1 MKRQLAFVL
10 AAWMGLQQPL
20 TAMEAYGAPAIK
32 MAEAGRSQKEGLPV
46 SSPSDGQE
54 KETGILPVATPD
66 APPENPYRGNVIVE
80 IRTVLPVEDEIPFEV
95 HLTEKPSRLAKLIG
109 YEPEVNEY
117 GQFTVQPGELSQIGK
132 GMFQSDYVPDGT
144 YELTVNAD
152 GYEPYKQEI
161 KIKGDT
167 CKVMLF
173 NDYYDEEQYR
183 ADAHPGLIR
192 MGDVNGDDTIDE
204 EDLEE
209 LLDAVHGEESGG
221 NAMDL
226 NRDGEL
232 NLSDLQ
238 YFASFYNHDS
248 SSRKDI
254 STVERSVTRKEGE
267 VKFDDT
273 ASPSDAVEISG
284 KPEDLFDHD
293 SEDSSVT
300 VERRDGEKISEKNP
314 VELTLDF
321 THSQTEMKAEGF
333 IIQSPSGSDN
343 AIVQGQIEVT
353 VDDNGKDKKETLT
366 IVQAG
371 ETRKARFGR
380 SQGTAEIQPDGSIV
394 VNLKSQKPV
403 KKVTIRITGTVG
415 QGSLAEISQVE
426 FMEDMKDRI
435 PPPVQNIPKNLQAEK
450 GSEEFTL
457 TWDKELN
464 VTGYEI
470 SVSHEG
476 KTETLDSE
484 ENSITVKRFGEK
496 ELLNYETYNVRV
508 RSVNGSWKS
517 GYSSQ
522 LSVTP
527 EPTSPPPAPDDIS
540 IEGAYRSLNV
550 SWKKMKDTQSYTL
563 FYRQKGKEEFT
574 AVENIDR
581 SKTSFTLAH
590 LGDNVEYEIWM
601 TGHNPLGDSPA
612 SKMYSGRT
620 APSSTAKMPAYGLL
634 NNGPAE
640 DKDVTK
646 HIDKV
651 ENITGENFNGKDEKV
666 DVPEV
671 IADGDPTSYWLLEDW
686 DSGVHYGSRG
696 PIITLDQP
704 YEMDTIRFTAG
715 PAQKSDLSAVRVL
728 AWENA
733 DGSGSGKEIPGRFSK
748 LASLDGNGSVYYEF
762 IASEPFT
769 AKKVQIN
776 LSASGNVRY
785 ISIGEVRFYH
795 YDSLLNEIDALF
807 TDELHVALKPDVT
820 MERITELKTRAEKV
834 DPVSGET
841 HPKKELALKDL
852 EVAESI
858 LNTGTSQEVIQ
869 IDTSVS
875 KAYDKHITFSGGL
888 NAWQPLGTAAL
899 AGEKITVYVGAQG
912 KKPGDSTP
920 LKLIATQ
927 YHSEASALYNKNEIA
942 LKAGVNEITI
952 PEVSNLDYEK
962 GGALYVEYTGGNSKD
977 SYAVRVSGGSPYPVL
992 DLTKAKNED
1001 ERAQLIETYFTE
1013 MEERVKELEALHN
1026 ADPDK
1031 ETSHRHIS
1039 GKDYDEK
1046 NCILGATDIVL
1057 DKMMYSVAVKPFY
1070 AKLTEGDKGRDEAVG
1085 QLSVTLDA
1093 MDQMIDLFYQHKGLS
1108 ENPVI
1113 GETAYGKDKM
1123 PSSRLNIRYQR
1134 MFAGAFMYAGGLHIG
1149 IEWDSVPV
1157 LAAAKPMET
1166 DGNGKYKS
1174 GQYFGWGI
1182 SHEIGHIINENAYTY
1197 AEVTNNYYAQLAQ
1210 SDDSSKTA
1218 RIPYETVYKKVTSG
1232 TKGGGSERLAMYW
1245 QLHMAYDNGG
1255 YNFKTYDTYQEQRE
1269 NLIFARIDSYAR
1281 DISRAPAPGGIKLT
1295 LDNADKDN
1303 KLIRLACAAAEK
1315 DLRDFFI
1322 RWGLTPDKTTDE
1334 YAGQFDKETRAI
1346 CYENDDS
1353 RAYRLEGGESI
1364 AEAVKVAAEAKKD
1377 EKASNQVH
1385 LTMNLEGGD
1394 RDKLLG
1400 YEITRIER
1408 KYGKEE
1414 RRVVGFTV
1422 TDTFTDHVMT
1432 TNNRVVSYE
1441 VRGIDQCMNPTKTY
1455 RISEEF
1461 KLLHEGMLDKTDWE
1475 IRVNTT
1481 SPSDEK
1487 PENGNETDTPCSG
1500 TISAAGMMIDNQT
1513 DKAYVGTTTEKEAEA
1528 VISLGKAESI
1538 AGFKYTYEGENP
1550 VKNYRLSIS
1559 EDGEKWTEIKSG
1571 TFEFQEGSSSALIYF
1586 DLKDDPRYHVYET
1599 AYLKITATGS
1609 KRFAA
1614 AELDILG
1621 PTGDNAELETAGIGI
1636 LKENFQFS
1644 RTGSAET
1651 GDAGSD
1657 MIPAGSVIFTG
1668 SYKGNP
1674 AYNTFI
1680 LYDGEGN
1687 PVGGKDADGAVTAH
1701 QLIFAP
1707 DPVNGQLGEITD
1719 GIWIYYIE
1727 PDEMKGVTLPDKVRA
1742 EMYRVDNAETN
1753 EGDRLVSDTLFVDVP
1768 KVLPDIEIKP
1778 QGNRMK

>member
-80 IRTVLPVEDEIPFEV
+80 IRTVLSVEDEIPFEV

-435 PPPVQNIPKNLQAEK
+435 PPPVQNIPKNLKAEE

-457 TWDKELN
+457 TWDKEVN

-470 SVSHEG
+470 SVAHGG
-476 KTETLDSE
+476 KTETLSSE

-496 ELLNYETYNVRV
+496 ELLNYETYSVRV

-517 GYSSQ
+517 GYSRE

-527 EPTSPPPAPDDIS
+527 KPSGPPPAPEDIS

-574 AVENIDR
+574 PVENIDR
-581 SKTSFTLAH
+581 SETSFTLDH
-590 LGDNVEYEIWM
+590 LGDNVEYEICM
-601 TGHNPLGDSPA
+601 KGHNEIGDSPE

-620 APSSTAKMPAYGLL
+620 APASTAKMPAYGLL
-634 NNGPAE
+634 NDGPE
-640 DKDVTK
+640 EGKNVTN
-646 HIDKV
+646 HIKKV
-651 ENITGENFNGKDEKV
+651 ENITGANFNRKDEKI

-686 DSGVHYGSRG
+686 DSGVHYSHRG
-696 PIITLDQP
+696 PIITLDQS

-715 PAQKSDLSAVRVL
+715 PAQRTDLSSIKVL
-728 AWENA
+728 AWESK
-733 DGSGSGKEIPGRFSK
+733 DQSGSGTEIPGRFSR
-748 LASLDGNGSVYYEF
+748 LASLNGNGSVYYEF
-762 IASEPFT
+762 IASKPFH
-769 AKKVQIN
+769 AQKVQIN
-776 LSASGNVRY
+776 LTASGNSRY
-785 ISIGEVRFYH
+785 ISIGEVRFYQ
-795 YDSLLNEIDALF
+795 YDSLLNEIDDLF
-807 TDELHVALKPDVT
+807 TDALHVALKPDVT
-820 MERITELKTRAEKV
+820 MERIEELENRAEKI
-834 DPVSGET
+834 DPVSGEA
-841 HPKKELALKDL
+841 HPKKGLAIKDL
-852 EVAESI
+852 EVAKSI
-858 LNTGTSQEVIQ
+858 LQTGTSQEVIQ

-888 NAWQPLGTAAL
+888 NAWQPLGVAAL

-920 LKLIATQ
+920 LKVIATQ
-927 YHSEASALYNKNEIA
+927 YHSEASALHKEA
-942 LKAGVNEITI
+942 GTLKVGVNEITI
-952 PEVSNLDYEK
+952 PVVSSLGDEQ
-962 GGALYVEYTGGNSKD
+962 GGALYIEYTGGNSKD

-992 DLTKAKNED
+992 DLTKAKSEE
-1001 ERAQLIETYFTE
+1001 ERAELIGSYFDQI
-1013 MEERVKELEALHN
+1013 EERAEKIEDLHN
-1026 ADPDK
+1026 ADSEK
-1031 ETSHRHIS
+1031 ATSHAALS
-1039 GKDYDEK
+1039 GKAYDEK

-1070 AKLTEGDKGRDEAVG
+1070 AKLTEGDKGRDEAVK
-1085 QLSVTLDA
+1085 QLTDTLDA

-1108 ENPVI
+1108 DNPVI

-1157 LAAAKPMET
+1157 LAAADPMVT
-1166 DGNGKYKS
+1166 DENGKYES

-1182 SHEIGHIINENAYTY
+1182 SHEIGHIINEKIYTY
-1197 AEVTNNYYAQLAQ
+1197 PEVTNNYYAQLAQ
-1210 SDDSSKTA
+1210 SDDSSKMA

-1599 AYLKITATGS
+1599 AYLKITAAGS

-1644 RTGSAET
+1644 RTGSGET

-1687 PVGGKDADGAVTAH
+1687 PVGGKDADGAITAH

>member
-20 TAMEAYGAPAIK
+20 TAVEAYGAPVFK
-32 MAEAGRSQKEGLPV
+32 TAETESSQNEWLPV

-54 KETGILPVATPD
+54 QEEEKLPVATSD
-66 APPENPYRGNVIVE
+66 APPENPHRGNVIVE

-95 HLTEKPSRLAKLIG
+95 YLTEKPSRLAKLIG
-109 YEPEVNEY
+109 QEAEINEY
-117 GQFTVQPGELSQIGK
+117 GQFTVQPGELSEVGK
-132 GMFQSDYVPDGT
+132 GMFQSGYVPKGT
-144 YELTVNAD
+144 YLLTVNAD

-161 KIKGDT
+161 KINEDT

-173 NDYYDEEQYR
+173 NDYYDEEQYPS
-183 ADAHPGLIR
+183 AHPGLIR

-221 NAMDL
+221 NAMDF

-232 NLSDLQ
+232 NLLDVQ
-238 YFASFYNHDS
+238 YFASFYDHS
-248 SSRKDI
+248 SSSLKYI

-284 KPEDLFDHD
+284 RPEDLFDHD

-300 VERRDGEKISEKNP
+300 VERRDGEIISEENP

-333 IIQSPSGSDN
+333 IIQSPSGSDH
-343 AIVQGQIEVT
+343 AITQGEIEVT
-353 VDDNGKDKKETLT
+353 VEDNGKDKKETLT
-366 IVQAG
+366 IVKAG

-435 PPPVQNIPKNLQAEK
+435 PPPVQNIPKNLQAEE

-457 TWDKELN
+457 TWDKEVN

-470 SVSHEG
+470 SVAHGG
-476 KTETLDSE
+476 KTETLSSE

-496 ELLNYETYNVRV
+496 ELLNYETYQVRV

-517 GYSSQ
+517 SYSKE

-527 EPTSPPPAPDDIS
+527 KPSGPPPAPEDIS

-581 SKTSFTLAH
+581 SETSFTLDH
-590 LGDNVEYEIWM
+590 LGDNVEYEICM
-601 TGHNPLGDSPA
+601 KGHNEIGDSPE

-620 APSSTAKMPAYGLL
+620 APASTAKMPAYGLL
-634 NNGPAE
+634 NDGPAE
-640 DKDVTK
+640 GKNVTN
-646 HIDKV
+646 HIEEVEKV
-651 ENITGENFNGKDEKV
+651 KGANFNGKDEETAV
-666 DVPEV
+666 QWV
-671 IADGDPTSYWLLEDW
+671 IADGDPTSYWMLEDW
-686 DSGVHYGSRG
+686 DSGVYYSPRG
-696 PIITLDQP
+696 PIITLDQS

-715 PAQKSDLSAVRVL
+715 PAQRTDLSSIKVL
-728 AWENA
+728 AWERE
-733 DGSGSGKEIPGRFSK
+733 DQSGSGTEIPGRFSR
-748 LASLDGNGSVYYEF
+748 LASLNGNGSVYYEF
-762 IASEPFT
+762 IASKPFH
-769 AKKVQIN
+769 AQKVQIN
-776 LSASGNVRY
+776 LTASGNSRY
-785 ISIGEVRFYH
+785 ISIGEVRFYQ
-795 YDSLLNEIDALF
+795 YDSLLNDVNDLF
-807 TDELHVALKPDVT
+807 TDALHVALKPDVT
-820 MERITELKTRAEKV
+820 MERIEELENRAEKI
-834 DPVSGET
+834 DPVSGEA

-852 EVAESI
+852 EVAKSI
-858 LNTGTSQEVIQ
+858 LQTGTSQEVIQ

-888 NAWQPLGTAAL
+888 NAWQPLGVAAL

-920 LKLIATQ
+920 LKVIATQ
-927 YHSEASALYNKNEIA
+927 YHSEASALHKEA
-942 LKAGVNEITI
+942 GTLKVGVNEITI
-952 PEVSNLDYEK
+952 PVVSNLGDEQ
-962 GGALYVEYTGGNSKD
+962 GGALYIEYTGGNSKD

-992 DLTKAKNED
+992 DLTKAKSKK
-1001 ERAQLIETYFTE
+1001 ERAELIGSYFDQI
-1013 MEERVKELEALHN
+1013 EERAGKIKDLHN
-1026 ADPDK
+1026 ADSEK
-1031 ETSHRHIS
+1031 ATSHAALS
-1039 GKDYDEK
+1039 GKAYDEK

-1070 AKLTEGDKGRDEAVG
+1070 AKLTEGGKGRDEAVK
-1085 QLSVTLDA
+1085 QLTDTLDA

-1108 ENPVI
+1108 DNPVI

-1157 LAAAKPMET
+1157 LAAAKPMVT
-1166 DGNGKYKS
+1166 DGNGKYES

-1182 SHEIGHIINENAYTY
+1182 SHEIGHIINEKIYTY
-1197 AEVTNNYYAQLAQ
+1197 PEVTNNYYAQLAQ
-1210 SDDSSKTA
+1210 SDDSSKMA

-1255 YNFKTYDTYQEQRE
+1255 YNFKTYDTYQDQRE

-1281 DISRAPAPGGIKLT
+1281 DTSRAPAPGGIKLT
-1295 LDNADKDN
+1295 LNNADKDN
-1303 KLIRLACAAAEK
+1303 TLIRLACAAAEK
-1315 DLRDFFI
+1315 DLREFFI
-1322 RWGLTPDKTTDE
+1322 RWGMTPDRTTDE
-1334 YAGQFDKETRAI
+1334 YAKQFDRENRAI
-1346 CYENDDS
+1346 FYENDDS
-1353 RAYRLEGGESI
+1353 RVYRREGGESI
-1364 AEAVKVAAEAKKD
+1364 AEAVKVTAKANKD
-1377 EKASNQVH
+1377 EQASNQVH
-1385 LTMNLEGGD
+1385 LTMSLSDEGN
-1394 RDKLLG
+1394 REKLLG

-1408 KYGKEE
+1408 RYGKEE
-1414 RRVVGFTV
+1414 KRVVGFT
-1422 TDTFTDHVMT
+1422 TSDTFTDHVMT
-1432 TNNRVVSYE
+1432 VNNRVVSYE
-1441 VRGIDQCMNPTKTY
+1441 VRGIDKCMNPTETY
-1455 RISEEF
+1455 RIPDEF
-1461 KLLHEGMLDKTDWE
+1461 KLLHEGMLDKTDWK
-1475 IRVNTT
+1475 ITVNTT
-1481 SPSDEK
+1481 SPSDKK
-1487 PENGNETDTPCSG
+1487 PENGNETDIPCSG
-1500 TISAAGMMIDNQT
+1500 TVSSAGMMIDNQSNQ
-1513 DKAYVGTTTEKEAEA
+1513 AYEGTTSEKEAEA
-1528 VISLGKAESI
+1528 VISLGRTESI
-1538 AGFKYTYEGENP
+1538 AGVKYTYSGANP

-1571 TFEFQEGSSSALIYF
+1571 TFEFEEGSSTALGYF

-1599 AYLKITATGS
+1599 AYLKITAAGS

-1621 PTGDNAELETAGIGI
+1621 PTGDNVELVTAGIGI

-1644 RTGSAET
+1644 KTGSGET

-1680 LYDGEGN
+1680 LYDEEGN

-1707 DPVNGQLGEITD
+1707 DPVNGQLGEISD

-1727 PDEMKGVTLPDKVRA
+1727 PDEMAGVTLPDKVRA

-1768 KVLPDIEIKP
+1768 KNLPNIEIKP